1 MNLNSTMKT
10 PTLLAALSL
19 LCSPLVADE
28 GPVKNVQI
36 DAEFIEVPEALL
48 TDLLHS
54 PAAPK
59 SGAEWRTQIGKW
71 IKEAKAKMIG
81 STGVTTKSG
90 NRATSESGREVP
102 YAVEYNPASGRAP
115 NSPEVPREITG
126 VDVPTPTAF
135 EVKHVGARMEVDPV
149 VGADNKTIDLNLAPE
164 LTYKVGEVVH
174 QEVQNGAEKLAT
186 IKQQE
191 FYTVKVT
198 TSISVRDGSSTLAG
212 IMTPQN
218 EKGDADNSRRVLCL
232 ISARLI
238 AVE

>member
-1 MNLNSTMKT
+1 MKT
-10 PTLLAALSL
+10 PTLLAALCLLSL
-19 LCSPLVADE
+19 PLSAEESPA
-28 GPVKNVQI
+28 KNVQI
-36 DAEFIEVPEALL
+36 DAEFIEVSEALL

-54 PAAPK
+54 SGAPK

-71 IKEAKAKMIG
+71 IKEAKAKVIG

-90 NRATSESGREVP
+90 NRATSESSREVP
-102 YAVEYNPASGRAP
+102 YATEFDPANGRAS

-135 EVKHVGARMEVDPV
+135 EVKPVGARMEIDPV
-149 VGADNKTIDLNLAPE
+149 VGADNKTIDLNIAPE
-164 LTYKVGEVVH
+164 LTYQVGEVVH
-174 QEVQNGAEKLAT
+174 QEVQNGEKTLAT
-186 IKQQE
+186 IKQPE
-191 FYTVKVT
+191 FYTVKVI

-218 EKGDADNSRRVLCL
+218 EKGDADITRRVLCL
-232 ISARLI
+232 ISARLM